1 VFEARGGV
9 IGSGH
14 FDEGVGLFGIVE
26 AVDHWFLRLCVCV
39 CVCVCVCARARG
51 VCVCVCVSERER
63 EREREIERTVVMPA
77 AVMAELK
84 NSVSLLSLKLA
95 GRLVTCSLFAL

>member
-1 VFEARGGV
+1 MCVCA
-9 IGSGH
+9 
-14 FDEGVGLFGIVE
+14 
-26 AVDHWFLRLCVCV
+26 VCV
-39 CVCVCVCARARG
+39 CVCV
-51 VCVCVCVSERER
+51 
-63 EREREIERTVVMPA
+63 REREIERTVVMPA